1 MTANSPQANW
11 RPSQVRAL
19 RILAKLSQGDLGDL
33 IGVSRVRIA
42 QLENS
47 FTKPT
52 RVLCKSLDMVRELQ
66 KISQKAID
74 KEIANN
80 FYLTRKD

>member
-1 MTANSPQANW
+1 MNSW

-19 RILAKLSQGDLGDL
+19 RILAGLSQGDLGDL

-42 QLENS
+42 QLENNL
-47 FTKPT
+47 TKPT
-52 RVLCKSLDMVRELQ
+52 KVLCKSLDMVRELQ

>member
-1 MTANSPQANW
+1 MNSPETNW

-19 RILAKLSQGDLGDL
+19 RILAGLSQGDLGTL

-42 QLENS
+42 QLENNL
-47 FTKPT
+47 TKPT
-52 RVLCKSLDMVRELQ
+52 KVLCKSLDMVRELQ

-80 FYLTRKD
+80 YYLTRKD

>member
-1 MTANSPQANW
+1 MNSPQANW

-19 RILAKLSQGDLGDL
+19 RILAGLSQGALGDL

-42 QLENS
+42 QLENNL
-47 FTKPT
+47 TKPT

-74 KEIANN
+74 KEIVNN

>member
-1 MTANSPQANW
+1 MNSW

-19 RILAKLSQGDLGDL
+19 RILAGLSQGDLGDL

-42 QLENS
+42 QLENNL
-47 FTKPT
+47 TKPT
-52 RVLCKSLDMVRELQ
+52 KVLCKSLDMVRELQ

-74 KEIANN
+74 KEIASNY
-80 FYLTRKD
+80 YLTRKD

>member
-1 MTANSPQANW
+1 MNSW

-19 RILAKLSQGDLGDL
+19 RILAGLSQGDLGDL

-42 QLENS
+42 QLENNL
-47 FTKPT
+47 TKPT
-52 RVLCKSLDMVRELQ
+52 KVLCKSLDMIRELQ